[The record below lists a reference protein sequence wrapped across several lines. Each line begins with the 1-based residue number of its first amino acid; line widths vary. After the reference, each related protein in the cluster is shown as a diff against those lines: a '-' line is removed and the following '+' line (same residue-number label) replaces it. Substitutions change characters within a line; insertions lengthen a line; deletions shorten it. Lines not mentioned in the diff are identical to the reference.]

1 MLGVTGKTMQSQPN
15 YPEMKGQD
23 KKQFALGESRKG
35 LLEELRTYGFTVQ
48 NDYFDECTI
57 NDLQVI
63 LKSARWLYAGE
74 DNDSSMSTKSKKTG
88 NPAPTGRATNNNNF
102 HFTEIDKEMLQT
114 LIASNGRISSLAL
127 SRKLDVPLTTVQRRR
142 KRLESEF
149 LEFAYSLKLEKLG
162 WRRADLL
169 VSTHKGMTSAVGKE
183 LLSHPGVTTVCR
195 SIGEHTIDLHAE
207 LVFKN
212 NAELLNMIEWIKS
225 FDGVKDVIWT
235 EPVETMGRNG
245 SVPQKVIQQL

>member
-1 MLGVTGKTMQSQPN
+1 
-15 YPEMKGQD
+15 MKGQD
-23 KKQFALGESRKG
+23 KKQFALGESRKE
-35 LLEELRTYGFTVQ
+35 LLEGLRSFGFAVQ
-48 NDYFDECTI
+48 NDHFDECTL

-74 DNDSSMSTKSKKTG
+74 DNEGSAPAKGKKAG
-88 NPAPTGRATNNNNF
+88 NLAQISRAGNNSNF

-142 KRLESEF
+142 KRLESEY
-149 LEFAYSLKLEKLG
+149 LEFAYSLKLDKLG

-169 VSTHKGMTSAVGKE
+169 DSTHKGLTSADGKE

-212 NAELLNMIEWIKS
+212 NAELMNMIEWIKS
-225 FDGVKDVIWT
+225 FDGVRDVIWT

>member
-1 MLGVTGKTMQSQPN
+1 MQSQPN
-15 YPEMKGQD
+15 YPQIKGQE
-23 KKQFALGESRKG
+23 KKQFALGESRKD
-35 LLEELRTYGFTVQ
+35 LLVELRSYGFAVQ
-48 NDYFDECTI
+48 NDYFDECTM

-74 DNDSSMSTKSKKTG
+74 DNGDKDSAKDKKAA
-88 NPAPTGRATNNNNF
+88 NSLSRVNNTNF

-114 LIASNGRISSLAL
+114 LISSNGRISSLAL

-149 LEFAYSLKLEKLG
+149 LEFAYSLKLDKLG

-183 LLSHPGVTTVCR
+183 LLAHSGVTTVSR
-195 SIGEHTIDLHAE
+195 AIGEHTIDLHAE
-207 LVFKN
+207 VVFKN
-212 NAELLNMIEWIKS
+212 NAELLNLIEWIKS
-225 FDGVKDVIWT
+225 FEGVKDVIWT

-245 SVPQKVIQQL
+245 TVPQKVIEQL